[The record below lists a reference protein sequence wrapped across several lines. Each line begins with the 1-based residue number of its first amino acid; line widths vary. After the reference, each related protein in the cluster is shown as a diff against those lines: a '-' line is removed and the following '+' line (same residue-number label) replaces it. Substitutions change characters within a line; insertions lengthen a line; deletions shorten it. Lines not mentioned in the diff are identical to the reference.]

1 MTRRLSVRQPPTS
14 AYEQTKTEAHAIALA
29 YQRRG
34 LPLLIACPGNVIGPD
49 DHAAWGYY
57 ARLYVNGLMPPMAW
71 AQESIFAHA
80 SVGDT
85 AEGIALVAERGHP
98 GETYFLGGDLI
109 TMKEVL
115 SLWSTTPG
123 GLKRR
128 LWVPT
133 AIAAATF
140 APLEPLQRLLG
151 IPAFSSRESARG
163 AATTFAY
170 SNAKARQALGWNPR
184 PPREVWLETL
194 RVERELRARRKNAIW
209 HHFCGRWASTKVE
222 VGFQP
227 NARRGEPQPR
237 VIPSEAGKRAR
248 SPVMT
253 NSMWR
258 SSTSRT
264 RRSQVRAPR

>member
-1 MTRRLSVRQPPTS
+1 MVYVSSLIAFGETGKQVRDETFERQTPPTS
-14 AYEQTKTEAHAIALA
+14 AYEATKTEAHAVALG
-29 YQRRG
+29 YQRCG
-34 LPLLIACPGNVIGPD
+34 LPLMIACPGNVIGPD

-71 AQESIFAHA
+71 AKESIFAHA

-85 AEGIALVAERGHP
+85 AEGIALVAEKGLP

-133 AIAAATF
+133 AIAAASF

-163 AATTFAY
+163 AGTTFAY
-170 SNAKARQALGWNPR
+170 SNAKAKQALGWNPR

-194 RVERELRARRKNAIW
+194 QGERELRAKRKK
-209 HHFCGRWASTKVE
+209 RDLASLLRPLGVDQ
-222 VGFQP
+222 G
-227 NARRGEPQPR
+227 
-237 VIPSEAGKRAR
+237 
-248 SPVMT
+248 
-253 NSMWR
+253 
-258 SSTSRT
+258 
-264 RRSQVRAPR
+264 